1 MKALLTLTMILL
13 TAWLGLLARAAYL
26 PADIRYESVITIEAP
41 LPVVW
46 NALTRLEDQDNW
58 LVDKKVLYNF
68 DNTSRQVQWN
78 LKGKTLLINQQVRI
92 RESARAIDFLQI
104 GHEKYSLLENFN
116 ETMQLRELPDGATE
130 VRWSYQYHIP
140 ELLPRLVD
148 NRENTTLFE
157 NSLQRNIRAL
167 KRYIVE

>member
-1 MKALLTLTMILL
+1 
-13 TAWLGLLARAAYL
+13 
-26 PADIRYESVITIEAP
+26 
-41 LPVVW
+41 
-46 NALTRLEDQDNW
+46 
-58 LVDKKVLYNF
+58 VDKKVIYNF

-92 RESARAIDFLQI
+92 RESAKAIDFLQI
-104 GHEKYSLLENFN
+104 GQEKYSLLENFN
-116 ETMQLRELPDGATE
+116 ETIQLRELPDGSTE